1 MWRADTIQ
9 SLIREGLAA
18 NSYQAAGMLKLS
30 RVITPA
36 DPDTRV
42 LTWARA
48 YRAARPFVY
57 PRHMT
62 MTPPEAAALA
72 DAQITE
78 GG

>member
-1 MWRADTIQ
+1 MWRYDTIN

-18 NSYQAAGMLKLS
+18 NSCQAARMLKLS

-42 LTWARA
+42 LVWARA
-48 YRAARPFVY
+48 YRAARPFVR
-57 PRHMT
+57 PRRQT